1 MYIYSFEKLDVW
13 VEAKNFT
20 KDIYKLTSKFPETE
34 KFGLTSQLR
43 RASVSI
49 CSNIA
54 EGTTRA
60 SFKDQAHFSTI
71 SFGSAVEVL
80 NQLIIAF
87 ELGFISESEYSSAR
101 SLIESITKKINSLK
115 TYQVKQ
121 INK

>member
-13 VEAKNFT
+13 VEAKDLT
-20 KDIYKLTSKFPETE
+20 KEIYKLTSKFPDSE

-43 RASVSI
+43 RACVSI

-54 EGTTRA
+54 EGTTRS
-60 SFKDQAHFSTI
+60 SFRDQAHFSTI

-87 ELGFISESEYSSAR
+87 ELGYISELEYNTSR
-101 SLIESITKKINSLK
+101 NLLENITRKINFLK
-115 TYQVKQ
+115 NYQVKQ